1 MRKILLARLR
11 GRSRF
16 LAYFFVPVALAFM
29 AGAVYN
35 YSSVSGY
42 RDVQKSSD
50 ALIREHQQTVAEISR
65 LGYEMLKLQHEVND
79 LLLRD
84 GRGRLD
90 AAQAYALHS
99 RVVDRLAALEPRFK
113 RLRDIPYSVN
123 ADAELGEVLRLFT
136 AYRDSVVR
144 GTDIV
149 AVDPTLAATYI
160 GQANQH
166 YFDLAA
172 ATRKIDADLSER
184 MLDEMARAEQDL
196 DSYTRRT
203 YLMGFAMTGLATLAW
218 LAIALLLSGR
228 LSLLARALRSLT
240 EGDHEGDAR
249 DLDRVQ
255 HLADRPAGLIGGMAS
270 AVVAYRS
277 ATLERDAAQRAL
289 QHERDTLEQKVHE
302 RTAELSSVLGEMQMI
317 FEKAPVGIVIVKD
330 RVMLRCNRRLEE
342 MFGYS
347 SGTFQGQSTRLWYAD
362 DEAFAAGGVAVYQR
376 LLDGSISDAD
386 LQFTRRDGTPF
397 WAHVSGGRIS
407 NETIGQALL
416 CVIEDV
422 TEVRDATRAL
432 QAAHEEQKA
441 IFDAVSVGIVL
452 MEQRIITRSNRKL
465 EEIFGYGPGELNG
478 QPARIFYPDDATAS
492 RMGEQV
498 YAALSEGR
506 VHHDELEMVR
516 KDGSR
521 FWVRVA
527 GRKFGPPGHPP
538 SLLGIMEDITEERAN
553 REALRAAKE
562 EAEQANRAKS
572 SFRANM
578 SHEIRTPMNAII
590 GMSYLVLKTDLNERQ
605 REYLRKIQ
613 ASSQHL
619 LGIINDI
626 LDYSKIEA
634 GKLKVE
640 SIEFELEHVLANVA
654 TLIADK
660 AAAKGL
666 ELLFDV
672 DRRLPNHL
680 IGDPLRLGQ
689 MLVNYAN
696 NAVKFTA
703 TGEISISLRLEEE
716 TDHDFVVKASVRDT
730 GIGLT
735 PEQMGQL
742 FQSFQQADSSTTREF
757 GGTGLGLAITK
768 QLAAMMGGQV
778 GVESEFGKGSTFW
791 FTARL
796 RKGAT
801 PSRPLALSGDLRGKR
816 ALVVDDNDSARQM
829 LSDMLERQGLQA
841 DAVESGR
848 AALEALDRAQVQGH
862 PYELLLLDWQM
873 PVMNGI
879 ELARRVRE
887 RPLEPQPRMVLV
899 TGYGREEVLKSA
911 DAVGIK
917 DVLIKP
923 VNGSTLFDCVSR
935 VMGQVSDEVHAYVES
950 RDQAEEVLAAVK
962 GAHLLLVEDNELN
975 QEVASELLRDA
986 GFIVDVA
993 ANGQEAVDLV
1003 RANGYDLVLMDMQ
1016 MPVMDGLAAT
1026 RIIRTLPDRATLPVV
1041 AMTANAME
1049 QDRQAC
1055 LAAGMNDH
1063 VAKPIDPQL
1072 LFQTLAHWI
1081 RLRPG
1086 LGGATVPREPAA
1098 APAVLPALEGIDTV
1112 DGLRRVLG
1120 RTDLYLTMLRKFAAG
1135 QRSTPSQIRAALAA
1149 GDRDAARRLAHTLKG
1164 LAGNIGAAS
1173 LQHAAAVL
1181 EAALAAA
1188 PGAAAE
1194 TAALEACDHALQA
1207 VMATLDS
1214 GLPAEAPAGPEA
1226 SGTVG
1231 PVDAQALSAVC
1242 RRLSGLL
1249 SGDDME
1255 AGDLLREHGPL
1266 LRAGLGEAYAA
1277 LAAAV
1282 GDFDFETAL
1291 ARLHAAMTARG
1302 IAD

>member
-1 MRKILLARLR
+1 MRQLLLASLR

-16 LAYFFVPVALAFM
+16 LIYFFVPVALAFM
-29 AGAVYN
+29 AGAAYN
-35 YSSVSGY
+35 YWSVSGY
-42 RDVQKSSD
+42 RDVQRDSD
-50 ALIREHQQTVAEISR
+50 VLLKEHQRAVAEISR
-65 LGYEMLKLQHEVND
+65 LGYEMLKLQHGVND
-79 LLLRD
+79 LLLRE

-90 AAQAYALHS
+90 ATQARALHAAT
-99 RVVDRLAALEPRFK
+99 VDRLSALEQRFK
-113 RLRDIPYSVN
+113 ALRELPYSVN
-123 ADAELGEVLRLFT
+123 AQAELGEVLRLFT
-136 AYRDSVVR
+136 AYRESVVR
-144 GTDIV
+144 ATEMAAAEPV
-149 AVDPTLAATYI
+149 LAAAHL

-166 YFDLAA
+166 YFDFAA
-172 ATRKIDADLSER
+172 ATRKIDAELSER
-184 MLDEMARAEQDL
+184 MTEELAQAERHL
-196 DSYTRRT
+196 ESYTQRT
-203 YLMGFAMTGLATLAW
+203 YRMGFAMTGLATLAW

-228 LSLLARALRSLT
+228 LSLLARMLRSLT
-240 EGDHEGDAR
+240 DGDHQGDTR

-255 HLADRPAGLIGGMAS
+255 HLANRPAGLIGGMAS
-270 AVVAYRS
+270 AVVAFRS
-277 ATLERDAAQRAL
+277 ATLERDAAQRELL
-289 QHERDTLEQKVHE
+289 QERDTLEHKVHE

-330 RVMLRCNRRLEE
+330 RVMLRCNDRLEE
-342 MFGYS
+342 MFGYPP
-347 SGTFQGQSTRLWYAD
+347 GTFQGQSTRLWYAD
-362 DEAFAAGGVAVYQR
+362 DEAFAAGGVAIYQR
-376 LLDGSISDAD
+376 LMDGSISDAD

-407 NETIGQALL
+407 NDTIGQALL

-422 TEVRDATRAL
+422 TEVRNATRAL
-432 QAAHEEQKA
+432 QAAHEEQTA

-452 MEQRIITRSNRKL
+452 MERRVITRSNRKL
-465 EEIFGYGPGELNG
+465 EEIFGYGPGELLG
-478 QPARIFYPDDATAS
+478 QTARVFYPDDVTWE
-492 RMGEQV
+492 RVGQEV

-506 VHHDELEMVR
+506 VHFDEMEMVR
-516 KDGSR
+516 KDGTR
-521 FWVRVA
+521 FWVRMA

-538 SLLGIMEDITEERAN
+538 SLLGIMEDITVERAT
-553 REALRAAKE
+553 REALRVAKE
-562 EAEQANRAKS
+562 GAEQANRAKS
-572 SFRANM
+572 SFLANM

-590 GMSYLVLKTDLNERQ
+590 GMSYLVLKTDLNPRQ

-613 ASSQHL
+613 SSSQHL

-640 SIEFELEHVLANVA
+640 SIEFELEQVLANVA

-666 ELLFDV
+666 ELVFDI
-672 DRRLPNHL
+672 DRKLPKHL

-703 TGEISISLRLEEE
+703 AGEIGIALRVQEE
-716 TDHDFVVKASVRDT
+716 TDDDFLLKAAVRDT

-768 QLAAMMGGQV
+768 QLAAMMGGEV

-796 RKGAT
+796 RKGVT
-801 PSRPLALSGDLRGKR
+801 PSRPLALSGDLHGKR

-829 LSDMLERQGLQA
+829 LADMLQRLGLAA
-841 DAVESGR
+841 DAVDSGR

-873 PVMNGI
+873 PVMSGI
-879 ELARRVRE
+879 ELARRVHE
-887 RPLEPQPRMVLV
+887 RPLETPPRMVLV

-923 VNGSTLFDCVSR
+923 VNGSTLFDCVAR
-935 VMGQVSDEVHAYVES
+935 VMGQVSNEVPAYVEH
-950 RDQAEEVLAAVK
+950 RDQSGAVLASVQ

-986 GFIVDVA
+986 GFVVDVA
-993 ANGQEAVDLV
+993 VNGQQAVDLV
-1003 RANGYDLVLMDMQ
+1003 RAHGYDLVLMDMQ

-1026 RIIRTLPDRATLPVV
+1026 RMIRTLPQRGDLPIV

-1072 LFQTLAHWI
+1072 LFHTLAHWI
-1081 RLRPG
+1081 RPRPG
-1086 LGGATVPREPAA
+1086 LGGVSATRAPAA
-1098 APAVLPALEGIDTV
+1098 VTVALPALAGIDTA

-1120 RTDLYLTMLRKFAAG
+1120 RSDLYLTLLRKFVAG
-1135 QRSTPSQIRAALAA
+1135 QREVVDQIRAALAA
-1149 GDRDAARRLAHTLKG
+1149 GDLEGARRLAHTLKG
-1164 LAGNIGAAS
+1164 LAGNIGAAA
-1173 LQHAAAVL
+1173 LQQAAATL
-1181 EAALAAA
+1181 EAALATPQPAVVAA
-1188 PGAAAE
+1188 P
-1194 TAALEACDHALQA
+1194 LDACEQALQT
-1207 VMATLDS
+1207 VIATLDS
-1214 GLPAEAPAGPEA
+1214 GLPPQDAAAAGA
-1226 SGTVG
+1226 TAGA
-1231 PVDAQALSAVC
+1231 DAQALAAVC
-1242 RRLSGLL
+1242 RRLAGLL
-1249 SGDDME
+1249 AGDDME
-1255 AGDLLREHGPL
+1255 ATEVLRAHGPL
-1266 LRAGLGEAYAA
+1266 LQAGLGDDYAA

-1291 ARLHAAMTARG
+1291 AQLKAAMAARG
-1302 IAD
+1302 LAH